1 MCYTSAGSF
10 PDLMDIQGL
19 VFDFGGVIWNMR
31 WDACRDLEQAYGL
44 PRGAVFRTLYRTET
58 WGLVERGR
66 GDRQAWRDGAHRAL
80 EELAGRP
87 LPRLHELWR
96 ERQHLLSENVALV
109 RALRPLYRT
118 AILSNADISLRARI
132 ERDLGLHDLFD
143 AIVCSAEVGMAKP
156 DLAIYRLAAD
166 RLGLSP
172 DACLFVDD
180 YELNIEAAEEA
191 GMRALLY
198 RVDQGHDLKAQ
209 LAELGVTAR
218 EE

>member
-1 MCYTSAGSF
+1 MCYTSAG
-10 PDLMDIQGL
+10 PMDIEGL
-19 VFDFGGVIWNMR
+19 IFDFGGVIWNMC
-31 WDACRDLEQAYGL
+31 WDACQELEQGYGL
-44 PRGAVFRTLYRTET
+44 PRGAVFRTLYRTEA
-58 WGLVERGR
+58 WREVERGR
-66 GDRQAWRDGAHRAL
+66 GDRQAWLDGAHRAL

-87 LPRLHELWR
+87 LPRLHGLWR
-96 ERQHLLSENVALV
+96 ERQHLLSENVALI

-143 AIVCSAEVGMAKP
+143 VIICSAEAGMAKP

-166 RLGLSP
+166 RLALRT

-180 YELNIEAAEEA
+180 YEPNIKAAEAA

-198 RVDQGHDLKAQ
+198 RVDQGHDLRAQ
-209 LAELGVTAR
+209 LAELGVTAG
-218 EE
+218 ED